1 MKSIRD
7 WVFSHLVSMSLVSSR
22 PLSGSDSFFNEGH
35 LDEELDDQGI
45 TLPYYIPFCACSAI
59 DFLVRIIIDTHTI
72 SCFPVYFLV
81 IIGEKKNFE
90 KKKDQSLT

>member
-22 PLSGSDSFFNEGH
+22 PLSGTDSFFNEGR

-45 TLPYYIPFCACSAI
+45 PCP
-59 DFLVRIIIDTHTI
+59 II
-72 SCFPVYFLV
+72 SLFVYFQAL
-81 IIGEKKNFE
+81 IF
-90 KKKDQSLT
+90 

>member
-22 PLSGSDSFFNEGH
+22 PLSGTDSFFNEGR

-45 TLPYYIPFCACSAI
+45 TLSYHIPFCV
-59 DFLVRIIIDTHTI
+59 F
-72 SCFPVYFLV
+72 
-81 IIGEKKNFE
+81 
-90 KKKDQSLT
+90 

>member
-22 PLSGSDSFFNEGH
+22 PLSGSDSFFNEGR

-45 TLPYYIPFCACSAI
+45 TLPYYIPFCVCSSI
-59 DFLVRIIIDTHTI
+59 DFLVRIIIDTHTKFMF
-72 SCFPVYFLV
+72 SSLLLSYYRRE
-81 IIGEKKNFE
+81 EKF
-90 KKKDQSLT
+90 

>member
-22 PLSGSDSFFNEGH
+22 PLSGTDSFFNEGR
-35 LDEELDDQGI
+35 LDEELNDQGI
-45 TLPYYIPFCACSAI
+45 TLSYHIPFCVFSSI

-72 SCFPVYFLV
+72 HVF
-81 IIGEKKNFE
+81 
-90 KKKDQSLT
+90 QSTS